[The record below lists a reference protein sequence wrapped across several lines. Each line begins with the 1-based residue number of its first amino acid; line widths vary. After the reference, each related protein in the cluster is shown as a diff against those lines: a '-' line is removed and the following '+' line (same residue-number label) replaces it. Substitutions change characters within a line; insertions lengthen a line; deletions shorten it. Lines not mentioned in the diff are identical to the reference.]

1 MGIQFGFREMAFLT
15 ICPLVAATADY
26 LFLSLMHLV

>member
-15 ICPLVAATADY
+15 ICPLMAATTHY
-26 LFLSLMHLV
+26 LFLSMMHLV